1 MIDML
6 CANAGKVTNLKR
18 VSYLT
23 IDEADRMF
31 DLGFEPQVPP
41 ITYYYK
47 STNTAVRR
55 KRRAPKSFTSTKV
68 QILFYLYKSTNTDA
82 ETADH
87 QSA

>member
-31 DLGFEPQVPP
+31 DLGFEPQVPQ
-41 ITYYYK
+41 IT
-47 STNTAVRR
+47 
-55 KRRAPKSFTSTKV
+55 
-68 QILFYLYKSTNTDA
+68 
-82 ETADH
+82 H
-87 QSA
+87 

>member
-41 ITYYYK
+41 ITY
-47 STNTAVRR
+47 
-55 KRRAPKSFTSTKV
+55 
-68 QILFYLYKSTNTDA
+68 
-82 ETADH
+82 
-87 QSA
+87 